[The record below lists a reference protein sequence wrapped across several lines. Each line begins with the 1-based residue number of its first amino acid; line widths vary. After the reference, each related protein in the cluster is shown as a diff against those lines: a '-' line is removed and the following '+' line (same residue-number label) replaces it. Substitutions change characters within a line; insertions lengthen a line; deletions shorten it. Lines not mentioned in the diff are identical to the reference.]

1 MNKDIFPSTLNL
13 LAELEM
19 FSLQNAFLHVRGWWQ
34 QGREHE
40 GFQQTLSSAV
50 CRHLILRE
58 WHVGV
63 FVLTEH
69 SKNLPGSCCM
79 SASILVLSPV
89 KQFFFKKG
97 MKKDLLQKGTHLQC
111 CLQFCK
117 VLTAKSGILLNQ
129 RCKQKQITELKTLD
143 LQGKEKEE
151 LKGFPT
157 FLLFC

>member
-1 MNKDIFPSTLNL
+1 
-13 LAELEM
+13 M

-89 KQFFFKKG
+89 KQFFFFKKG
-97 MKKDLLQKGTHLQC
+97 MKKDLLQKGTHLQR